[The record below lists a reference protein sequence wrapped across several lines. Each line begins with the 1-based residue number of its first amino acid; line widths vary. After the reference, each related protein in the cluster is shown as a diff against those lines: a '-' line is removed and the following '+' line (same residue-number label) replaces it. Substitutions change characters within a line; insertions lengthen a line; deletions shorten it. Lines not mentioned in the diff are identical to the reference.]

1 MDSRIIVALDF
12 PDAESARACARALSP
27 KTCKLKVGKE
37 LFTAEGPAFVESLV
51 GRGFDVFL
59 DLKFHDIPNTVAR
72 ACSVAANLGV
82 WMLNVHA
89 LGGAAMM
96 HAARDALGEDDDRAL
111 LVAVTV
117 LTSLSDADLQQIG
130 IRETAAQT
138 ALRLSGLAQASGAD
152 GVVCSA
158 HEAASIRD
166 KFGEAFLR
174 VTPGIRLAD
183 NSADSQKHDSEK
195 SGSSKRDDQKR
206 IMSPSQAVRNGAS
219 YLVVGR
225 PVTQAADPAAV
236 IRRIEQELMETG
248 DVH

>member
-12 PDAESARACARALSP
+12 PDAASAQACAKLLSP
-27 KTCKLKVGKE
+27 NACKLKVGKE

-51 GRGFDVFL
+51 KRGFDVFL
-59 DLKFHDIPNTVAR
+59 DLKFHDIPNTVAGACR
-72 ACSVAANLGV
+72 AAANMGV

-89 LGGAAMM
+89 LGGAAMLR
-96 HAARDALGEDDDRAL
+96 AARDALGDSNDRPL
-111 LVAVTV
+111 LIAVTV

-130 IRETAAQT
+130 IPTSAEQMV
-138 ALRLSGLAQASGAD
+138 LRLAGLAQANGAD

-166 KFGEAFLR
+166 RFGKAFLR

-183 NSADSQKHDSEK
+183 GQSN
-195 SGSSKRDDQKR
+195 DQKR

-225 PVTQAADPAAV
+225 PVTRADDPCAV
-236 IRRIEQELMETG
+236 VQRIERELMETRG
-248 DVH
+248 VH